1 MDRSCPSTS
10 VMAYRVGAVVFGWC
24 SGDTPLSVFPFG
36 IIFDLVFGDQKE
48 SCSPHHEVLGLREHP
63 LIIVAAMSI
72 HGEAS
77 LNMIGHVYQSVD
89 VQPTNRWYKR
99 AGW

>member
-1 MDRSCPSTS
+1 
-10 VMAYRVGAVVFGWC
+10 MAYRVGAVVFGWC

-48 SCSPHHEVLGLREHP
+48 SCSPHHEILGLGKDP
-63 LIIVAAMSI
+63 LIIVAAMPI

-77 LNMIGHVYQSVD
+77 TDMIGQYLHTIS
-89 VQPTNRWYKR
+89 
-99 AGW
+99 G